1 MPPTLTHLPLL
12 LILTHHISPTTA
24 VPLGMTYT
32 SYVLGYISFIITVLT
47 VLGVYRDLLST
58 LRNAGIQI
66 PIMLGN
72 LRQEILTEKFFLRY
86 RIKHGDEYGVFPREL
101 ARGYVPAGPK
111 RGRRAGRGGRT
122 ERKAERGDA
131 RKMYSELLEATI
143 KDLWIEFKNLERPFL
158 IPSGLRAKA
167 VEKGDYWDEKDIEAG
182 GGGVGGGGKQ
192 IEFDVDAD
200 NKMFPPS
207 GRQSRR
213 RMEHYKE
220 AEDAIARQGARYYQ
234 TGLGHRWIWWQS
246 KGSVQRLLDQV
257 QRIQIRRIERDLFET
272 DELVKRLVRMGGGGG
287 GVGEGSGSGSGSSS
301 GSDGRGPR
309 SRKSGVVVRSRPGS
323 VVSRPGSIRSVRMP
337 SRGGSVSG
345 RTVRAVDEREVI
357 RRPARSPPRPVRRSD
372 VEESNTARRR
382 ERRSEPRVE
391 YEVLRPRG
399 GVVYVDDDRGPSRR
413 TRVYSD
419 DDDRNVQ
426 RRRSYSREG

>member
-1 MPPTLTHLPLL
+1 M
-12 LILTHHISPTTA
+12 
-24 VPLGMTYT
+24 
-32 SYVLGYISFIITVLT
+32 
-47 VLGVYRDLLST
+47 
-58 LRNAGIQI
+58 
-66 PIMLGN
+66 
-72 LRQEILTEKFFLRY
+72 
-86 RIKHGDEYGVFPREL
+86 FPREL
-101 ARGYVPAGPK
+101 ARGYGPVQGR
-111 RGRRAGRGGRT
+111 RGRRSGRSGRA
-122 ERKAERGDA
+122 ERKAERGEA
-131 RKMYSELLEATI
+131 RRMYSQLLEATV

-182 GGGVGGGGKQ
+182 VSGGGGKQ

-200 NKMFPPS
+200 NKMYPPS

-213 RMEHYKE
+213 RIEHYKD

-257 QRIQIRRIERDLFET
+257 QRIQIRRIERDMFET
-272 DELVKRLVRMGGGGG
+272 DELVKRLVRMSGAGG

-301 GSDGRGPR
+301 GNDGRGPR
-309 SRKSGVVVRSRPGS
+309 SSKGGAIVRSRPGS

-337 SRGGSVSG
+337 SRAGSVPG

-357 RRPARSPPRPVRRSD
+357 RRPARSPLRTGRRSD
-372 VEESNTARRR
+372 VEESNIARRR

-413 TRVYSD
+413 STRTRVYSD
-419 DDDRNVQ
+419 DDDRDVQ
-426 RRRSYSREG
+426 RRRSYSRER